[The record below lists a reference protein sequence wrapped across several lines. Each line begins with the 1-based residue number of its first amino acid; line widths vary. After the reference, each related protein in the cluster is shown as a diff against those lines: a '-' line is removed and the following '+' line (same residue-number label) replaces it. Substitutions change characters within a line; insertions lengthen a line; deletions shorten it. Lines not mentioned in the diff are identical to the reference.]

1 MFPENSILITFRNSY
16 CPSFLPLLWIWWLCF
31 LVGGQHYFWHR
42 QRSTIYYLPSQ
53 CIWLNLRHNLK
64 QEVQFHETES
74 FLLHTSVL
82 LGWEQ
87 VTGHPQCVYIPF
99 LQILSTAPA
108 WSTFEQPRTAAENTA
123 AEISLLLLGQLIHD
137 TPLLWE
143 SFKNL
148 QESGCRLDEI
158 PWEHWWAV
166 TCGAGETC
174 TGIAQLSPLKQ
185 FTSPQPMTEGK
196 VFSFP
201 YRPLIHCHK
210 KRITSYE
217 E

>member
-1 MFPENSILITFRNSY
+1 MFPEHSILITFRNSY
-16 CPSFLPLLWIWWLCF
+16 CPSFLPLLRIWWPCF
-31 LVGGQHYFWHR
+31 LVGGQCYFWHR

-53 CIWLNLRHNLK
+53 GIWLNLRHNLK
-64 QEVQFHETES
+64 REVQFCEAES

-82 LGWEQ
+82 LDWEQ
-87 VTGHPQCVYIPF
+87 VTGDPQCVYIPF

-123 AEISLLLLGQLIHD
+123 AKISLLLLGQLIND

-166 TCGAGETC
+166 TCGAGEGSPRRDVDWDST
-174 TGIAQLSPLKQ
+174 TG
-185 FTSPQPMTEGK
+185 TT
-196 VFSFP
+196 
-201 YRPLIHCHK
+201 
-210 KRITSYE
+210 
-217 E
+217 